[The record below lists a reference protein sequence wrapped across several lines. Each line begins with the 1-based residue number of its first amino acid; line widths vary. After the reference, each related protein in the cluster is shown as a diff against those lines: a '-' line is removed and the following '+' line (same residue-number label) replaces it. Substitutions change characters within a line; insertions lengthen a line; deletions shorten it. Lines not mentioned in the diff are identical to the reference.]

1 MSYATTERTTCT
13 FTVKEYAG
21 GVPFIMLEL
30 YAPGLKAFGDG
41 FLSLELAEGV
51 SMDEAKILVQQL
63 NDQVEQVS
71 FTKFNG

>member
-1 MSYATTERTTCT
+1 MATTERTDCT
-13 FTVKEYAG
+13 FTVKEQAG
-21 GVPFIMLEL
+21 GEPFIMLEL

-51 SMDEAKILVQQL
+51 SMEQAQSLAQRL
-63 NDQVEQVS
+63 NDQVRQVS